1 MLGRGMV
8 SFQGRYI
15 LGRSNSRIV
24 RRDTLQSDPLRRS
37 HIAIGRK
44 LASNLLLS
52 HLPTPIITPGSS

>member
-8 SFQGRYI
+8 SF
-15 LGRSNSRIV
+15 LGRCIRGPNSRIV

-44 LASNLLLS
+44 LPSNLLLS